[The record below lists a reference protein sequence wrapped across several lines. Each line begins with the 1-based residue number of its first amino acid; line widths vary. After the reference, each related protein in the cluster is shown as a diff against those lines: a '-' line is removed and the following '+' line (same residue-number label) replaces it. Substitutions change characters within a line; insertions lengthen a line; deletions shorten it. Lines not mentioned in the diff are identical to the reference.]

1 MSDESLPLPM
11 PERKSKRGASPERM
25 RELTRAR
32 EAKRRARSDG
42 AGSAVPPIEAFV
54 TNRQYLGLTP
64 SAYQLT
70 LLKAFYGSPLSPAEL
85 EIWRECTGDREYP
98 GRPFSELTLVSGA
111 RSGKN
116 SYIETPILLYESIFG
131 GFVPN
136 PGETVAVVLVA
147 QDARA
152 AQLSHRLAREYLRR
166 SPLLSKYL
174 VGETKDRLTLSNGIE
189 FRTYPCTSKS
199 IYGYSIVAGG
209 MDEVARFPF
218 EGAADSD
225 EDVQAAIF
233 RGMAHYGRRA
243 KLVKVSSPS
252 SRAGLL
258 YTDFLRSFGKPDAYR
273 LVWRS
278 TSEKMAPGIV
288 DAAFIQRMRDAD
300 PLRAARLYDAE
311 FAEDVNVFLTAEA
324 IEAATDYRVRE
335 RPFDPGAEYIF
346 ALDAAAHGEDAFT
359 LAGVRYM
366 GKTSAELKVEQ
377 VLGKAW
383 EKPRSGVRNLEVTA
397 QEAAEIIKRY
407 GVRKVYGDRVTGG
420 WVQEAFERQGVRY
433 VYPTIKRDGK
443 DVYVTRSM
451 GYLEAAPLLR
461 AGQLRILDDEPTR
474 RELRN
479 LEQRGDRVDHPAGGS
494 DDRAN
499 AVMLAAAMAVQTI
512 VKPGVPSLVWGFLTE
527 IGPDGRRV
535 TTSSSEPE
543 PGHDLESNSHRTEC
557 RACRA
562 KWRAR
567 ENRPEPGADGYHQ
580 VQTPSGRRETYYD
593 PRGLEAPPTH
603 HGQCGTC
610 RVPISATSEAELADR
625 KRLHLRG
632 SRRCREAQEKLEQET
647 RSALTPQDLVKV
659 DSGRLAA
666 PAKGSAALEVS
677 CQCCSW
683 TMPAS
688 SMAEVE
694 AAQAAHLAGSRRCE
708 QWAAERGVR
717 ETFKVSRKKG

>member
-1 MSDESLPLPM
+1 MSDENRTVPAPAK
-11 PERKSKRGASPERM
+11 KSKRGASPERM
-25 RELTRAR
+25 RELTRTR
-32 EAKRRARSDG
+32 EAKRRARSET
-42 AGSAVPPIEAFV
+42 AGSSVPPIEVFV

-64 SAYQLT
+64 SPYQLT
-70 LLKAFYGSPLSPAEL
+70 LLKAFYGRPLSPAEL

-116 SYIETPILLYESIFG
+116 SYIETPILLYESLFG

-225 EDVQAAIF
+225 EDVQAAIL
-233 RGMAHYGRRA
+233 RGMAHYGERA

-252 SRAGLL
+252 GRAGLL
-258 YTDFLRSFGKPDAYR
+258 YSDFQRSFGKPDRYR

-278 TSEKMAPGIV
+278 TSEKMAPGIA
-288 DAAFIQRMRDAD
+288 DAAFIQRMREAD
-300 PLRAARLYDAE
+300 PLRAARLFDAE

-335 RPFDPGAEYIF
+335 RLFEPGAEYIF
-346 ALDAAAHGEDAFT
+346 ALDAAGHGEDAFT

-366 GKTSAELKVEQ
+366 GKTAAELKVEQ

-383 EKPRSGVRNLEVTA
+383 EKPRSGVRNLEVTV
-397 QEAAEIIKRY
+397 QEAAEIVRRY

-420 WVQEAFERQGVRY
+420 WVQEAFERRGVRY

-499 AVMLAAAMAVQTI
+499 ALMLAAAMAVQTI
-512 VKPGVPSLVWGFLTE
+512 VNPGFVLPALIVHTE
-527 IGPDGRRV
+527 IGPGGRRV
-535 TTSSSEPE
+535 TVVSSEPE
-543 PGHDLESNSHRTEC
+543 PGHDLENASHRAEC

-562 KWRAR
+562 KWMAR
-567 ENRPEPGADGYHQ
+567 ENRPEPGADGWHE
-580 VQTPSGRRETYYD
+580 VQTPSGRRERYYD
-593 PRGLEAPPTH
+593 PRGL
-603 HGQCGTC
+603 
-610 RVPISATSEAELADR
+610 
-625 KRLHLRG
+625 
-632 SRRCREAQEKLEQET
+632 
-647 RSALTPQDLVKV
+647 
-659 DSGRLAA
+659 
-666 PAKGSAALEVS
+666 
-677 CQCCSW
+677 
-683 TMPAS
+683 
-688 SMAEVE
+688 
-694 AAQAAHLAGSRRCE
+694 
-708 QWAAERGVR
+708 
-717 ETFKVSRKKG
+717 